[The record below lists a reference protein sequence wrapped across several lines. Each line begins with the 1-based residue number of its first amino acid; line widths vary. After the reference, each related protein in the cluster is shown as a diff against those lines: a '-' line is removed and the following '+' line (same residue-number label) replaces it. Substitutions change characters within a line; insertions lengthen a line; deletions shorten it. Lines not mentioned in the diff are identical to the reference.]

1 MILQDSIDLFL
12 GNFAVDETDGPTPL
26 RVQKDWKF
34 LTVSRFLGRQQDPS
48 EPRAHPFSPSS
59 WQLPI
64 IMLVAF
70 SMCIVCLLMAGK
82 FNLIMTLS
90 SAWLEPTI

>member
-34 LTVSRFLGRQQDPS
+34 LTVSIFLCRQQDP
-48 EPRAHPFSPSS
+48 
-59 WQLPI
+59 
-64 IMLVAF
+64 V
-70 SMCIVCLLMAGK
+70 G
-82 FNLIMTLS
+82 TLS
-90 SAWLEPTI
+90 SSFFSFLLAVAHHYAGGIFHVHCLSSHGW